1 MNKLIR
7 CEVTRCQ
14 PASLQENLLYILL
27 YVLCLH
33 FLTHHDYFFP
43 RDVEIVQT
51 LFLSGATHTSVTFIL
66 PVLCLEY
73 VCFQI
78 KKLEFFVSWTTSSF
92 YAESKKKALQE
103 YSSFCCWAGL
113 FWYVHLFF
121 LKKQNLIGALHP
133 GRNAFLFYFYIYIK
147 FTLSKII

>member
-1 MNKLIR
+1 MGRFSINQNPWKLSMNKLIP

-14 PASLQENLLYILL
+14 PASLQRNLLYILL

-73 VCFQI
+73 VFFQI
-78 KKLEFFVSWTTSSF
+78 KKLEFFVSWTTSLF
-92 YAESKKKALQE
+92 YAGSKKKVLKE
-103 YSSFCCWAGL
+103 YSSFCCQAGL
-113 FWYVHLFF
+113 FWYVLLFF
-121 LKKQNLIGALHP
+121 LFFFKLNCCSP
-133 GRNAFLFYFYIYIK
+133 
-147 FTLSKII
+147 SWS